1 MRRKGEKSENS
12 ASSPG
17 LPLQSS
23 GEKMPPWPVFKQI
36 HHLAKV
42 ECRMLCLKAHSAEYC
57 VGSSRESR
65 IEEAMIVKFH
75 VAAVQTKTFLGP
87 DEQKRNM
94 ESAGEYVAEAAKQ
107 GAKFICFPETYP
119 GPWKAPLSY
128 SPILPLTEMARKHGV
143 YIVAGANCPVPDDPA
158 RGYTSQVL
166 VGPDGLIGRY
176 NRTIPKGPWIYKG
189 GRFWDYD
196 YQEADD
202 VPVFDTPFGKV
213 GILICSEVYSPEL
226 SRLLALKGA
235 EIIFLPA
242 GVSKYELQET
252 WRNLIWSRAIENL
265 AYTVTCQN
273 ILGAEH
279 GLAMICS
286 PEEILIES
294 LKPGIFI
301 AECDFDRIRW
311 LRKQKDLYGPPM
323 PWRTKPGI
331 LRDWRRPEIFRKNFP
346 DW

>member
-23 GEKMPPWPVFKQI
+23 GEKMPPWRVFKQI

-242 GVSKYELQET
+242 GVSK
-252 WRNLIWSRAIENL
+252 
-265 AYTVTCQN
+265 
-273 ILGAEH
+273 
-279 GLAMICS
+279 
-286 PEEILIES
+286 
-294 LKPGIFI
+294 
-301 AECDFDRIRW
+301 
-311 LRKQKDLYGPPM
+311 
-323 PWRTKPGI
+323 
-331 LRDWRRPEIFRKNFP
+331 
-346 DW
+346 

>member
-1 MRRKGEKSENS
+1 M
-12 ASSPG
+12 
-17 LPLQSS
+17 
-23 GEKMPPWPVFKQI
+23 
-36 HHLAKV
+36 KV
-42 ECRMLCLKAHSAEYC
+42 R
-57 VGSSRESR
+57 
-65 IEEAMIVKFH
+65 
-75 VAAVQTKTFLGP
+75 VAAVQTKTFLEA
-87 DEQKRNM
+87 DEQIMNI
-94 ESAGEYVAEAAKQ
+94 EEAGKYAAEAAKQ

-128 SPILPLTEMARKHGV
+128 SPILPLTDMARKHGV
-143 YIVAGANCPVPDDPA
+143 YIVAGANCPVPDNPA

-166 VGPDGLIGRY
+166 VGPGGLIGRY
-176 NRTIPKGPWIYKG
+176 NRTTPKGPWIYKG

-235 EIIFLPA
+235 EILFLPA
-242 GVSKYELQET
+242 GISKYELQET
-252 WRNLIWSRAIENL
+252 WRNLIWARAIENL

-286 PEEILIES
+286 PEEILVES
-294 LKPGIFI
+294 LKPG
-301 AECDFDRIRW
+301 
-311 LRKQKDLYGPPM
+311 M
-323 PWRTKPGI
+323 
-331 LRDWRRPEIFRKNFP
+331 
-346 DW
+346 